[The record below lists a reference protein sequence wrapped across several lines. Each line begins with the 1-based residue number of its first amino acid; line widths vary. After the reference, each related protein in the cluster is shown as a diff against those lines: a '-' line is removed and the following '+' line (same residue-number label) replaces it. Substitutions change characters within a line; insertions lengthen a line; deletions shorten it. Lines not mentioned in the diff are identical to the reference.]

1 MSFKSIGITSGIAFA
16 LLLAG
21 CGGSG
26 SDIKVIPSPK
36 PTPDIPSPN
45 PKPGNNVY
53 RSMSSY
59 NSTKHTSD
67 GSVSNNAPSFDTLT
81 FNGRELPLVV
91 ENIKNGRIVAL
102 DRGVKLGGVSYKK
115 FYVGTTRQA
124 NARFGAL
131 NYDGNNIVFHQGH
144 LSAQV
149 PTRGEAEYVGDVIH
163 VNNADNSYTNGIM
176 IARANFADKTLKMA
190 FTKPG
195 DKSNFVNRNLEATI
209 NGNKFSGLSN
219 DTHVDGAFY
228 GNDAKEMAGHYT
240 NAKENF
246 QGAFGGT
253 QQWSRGTGTH

>member
-1 MSFKSIGITSGIAFA
+1 MSFKSIGITSSIAFA

-102 DRGVKLGGVSYKK
+102 SAPRGRRMPASAPSI
-115 FYVGTTRQA
+115 TTATTSSSIRVICLPRYQHEA
-124 NARFGAL
+124 KRNM
-131 NYDGNNIVFHQGH
+131 
-144 LSAQV
+144 SATSFMSTMPITAI
-149 PTRGEAEYVGDVIH
+149 PTA
-163 VNNADNSYTNGIM
+163 S
-176 IARANFADKTLKMA
+176 
-190 FTKPG
+190 
-195 DKSNFVNRNLEATI
+195 
-209 NGNKFSGLSN
+209 
-219 DTHVDGAFY
+219 
-228 GNDAKEMAGHYT
+228 
-240 NAKENF
+240 
-246 QGAFGGT
+246 
-253 QQWSRGTGTH
+253 

>member
-1 MSFKSIGITSGIAFA
+1 MSFKSIGITSSIAFV

-131 NYDGNNIVFHQGH
+131 RDICLPKCRHEAKRNM
-144 LSAQV
+144 SATSFMSTMPITTI
-149 PTRGEAEYVGDVIH
+149 PTA
-163 VNNADNSYTNGIM
+163 S
-176 IARANFADKTLKMA
+176 
-190 FTKPG
+190 
-195 DKSNFVNRNLEATI
+195 
-209 NGNKFSGLSN
+209 
-219 DTHVDGAFY
+219 
-228 GNDAKEMAGHYT
+228 
-240 NAKENF
+240 
-246 QGAFGGT
+246 
-253 QQWSRGTGTH
+253 